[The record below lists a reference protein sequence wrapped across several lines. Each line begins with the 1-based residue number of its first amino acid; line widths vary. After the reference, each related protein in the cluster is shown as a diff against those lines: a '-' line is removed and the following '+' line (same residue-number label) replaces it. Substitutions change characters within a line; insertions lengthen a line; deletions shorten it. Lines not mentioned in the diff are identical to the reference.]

1 MAFLVNKMGKLA
13 DQLEERAYEWV
24 LYEIQQT
31 YNNVETEEDLT
42 EDQLNEI
49 EKYLDSEGE
58 MGEFGAVWIE
68 GYCAMALRGI
78 VDRNH
83 EEDDGI

>member
-24 LYEIQQT
+24 LYEIQET
-31 YNNVETEEDLT
+31 YGVETEEDLS

-49 EKYLDSEGE
+49 EKYLDSQGDE
-58 MGEFGAVWIE
+58 VWIE
-68 GYCAMALRGI
+68 GYCSMALRGI
-78 VDRNH
+78 VDRNS
-83 EEDDGI
+83 EENNMF

>member
-24 LYEIQQT
+24 LYEVQQT
-31 YNNVETEEDLT
+31 YDVETEEDLS